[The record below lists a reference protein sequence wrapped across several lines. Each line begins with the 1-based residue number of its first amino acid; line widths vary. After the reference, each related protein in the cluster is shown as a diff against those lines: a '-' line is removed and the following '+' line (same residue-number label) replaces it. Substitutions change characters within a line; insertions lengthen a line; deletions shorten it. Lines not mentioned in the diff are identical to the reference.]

1 MNMRYHDFE
10 DSPQE
15 TTGNLNAMNFYFY
28 IRSLDP
34 AASCREYARYPFK
47 GGYG

>member
-1 MNMRYHDFE
+1 MKYASHDFE
-10 DSPQE
+10 DSPQQS
-15 TTGNLNAMNFYFY
+15 TGNLNAMNLYFY
-28 IRSLDP
+28 IRSLNP